1 MRPVLK
7 TLSLAMGTA
16 LALAACAVGP
26 DYKRPDS
33 PLPARYQAPAGD
45 ETQPLA
51 QVESGWWKRFGDP
64 TLDQLVEAALATNA
78 DLASAVARM
87 QEAEAAM
94 REAGASLY
102 PELDLELGSTRNRVS
117 TRTATPMPAGT
128 PVLRDNR
135 RAALTT
141 AFELD
146 FWGRIRRLSEA
157 ARAQAL
163 ASRYARDTVALS
175 VSGLISSQYFGLRTL
190 DAQLAAAQDTLAS
203 REESARVV
211 ENRIRGGVASPLDRN
226 QALSALAAARAQIA
240 TLRQSRALAQH
251 QLALLTGQPD
261 LKLDPAPAAALP
273 VPPLPPAGLP
283 SDLLTSRPD
292 IRQAEETLVAA
303 NAQIGAARAAYFPK
317 ISLTASLGSE
327 SKTLADLFSGPANLW
342 SLGLGAVM
350 PLIDAGRTSARV
362 DQATARQQQ
371 ALAAYRKTVESAFKD
386 VNDALVTLREQTQ
399 VESAQA
405 ERARAAAESHRIARL
420 RYESGYSTYLTLLD
434 AQRDANDAR
443 VAELAARQARLT
455 AAVDLFKALGGGW
468 QDASPRVAASST
480 PP

>member
-1 MRPVLK
+1 M
-7 TLSLAMGTA
+7 
-16 LALAACAVGP
+16 
-26 DYKRPDS
+26 
-33 PLPARYQAPAGD
+33 
-45 ETQPLA
+45 
-51 QVESGWWKRFGDP
+51 
-64 TLDQLVEAALATNA
+64 
-78 DLASAVARM
+78 
-87 QEAEAAM
+87 
-94 REAGASLY
+94 
-102 PELDLELGSTRNRVS
+102 
-117 TRTATPMPAGT
+117 
-128 PVLRDNR
+128 
-135 RAALTT
+135 
-141 AFELD
+141 
-146 FWGRIRRLSEA
+146 
-157 ARAQAL
+157 
-163 ASRYARDTVALS
+163 
-175 VSGLISSQYFGLRTL
+175 
-190 DAQLAAAQDTLAS
+190 
-203 REESARVV
+203 
-211 ENRIRGGVASPLDRN
+211 
-226 QALSALAAARAQIA
+226 
-240 TLRQSRALAQH
+240 
-251 QLALLTGQPD
+251 
-261 LKLDPAPAAALP
+261 
-273 VPPLPPAGLP
+273 PPLPPAGLP